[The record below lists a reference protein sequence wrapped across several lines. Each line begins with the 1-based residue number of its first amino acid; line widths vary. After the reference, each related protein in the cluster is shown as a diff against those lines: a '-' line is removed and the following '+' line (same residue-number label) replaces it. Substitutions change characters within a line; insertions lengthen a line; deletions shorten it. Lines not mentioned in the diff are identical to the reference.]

1 MAFDHLHFL
10 ARSLDHRHEEVG
22 LITKAFK
29 LLASEMDIPILL
41 IAQPRKTS
49 PNVVM
54 TEYDL
59 KDSIDIYSDADQ
71 VIILFREQV
80 GERKGSEAITE
91 ASQGEREDNLSPITL
106 VRIGNSRY
114 VASRDTLLYLEGE
127 RHYFRTLTPMEWQ
140 QRKASE

>member
-1 MAFDHLHFL
+1 MLRQAARRYGLRLVAFDHLHFL

-22 LITKAFK
+22 LVTKAFK

-80 GERKGSEAITE
+80 GERKGSDAITE
-91 ASQGEREDNLSPITL
+91 AGEERCQTRSP
-106 VRIGNSRY
+106 
-114 VASRDTLLYLEGE
+114 AWAARD
-127 RHYFRTLTPMEWQ
+127 RPRF
-140 QRKASE
+140 